1 MKLVLIALLL
11 FPALLFAQAKSS
23 KQTPKLEKPKLVVGI
38 VVDQMRY
45 DYLTRLEKHFLP
57 ATKASGGFNRLIKNG
72 ANLTEAHYTFSNT
85 LTAVGHQTFLSGV
98 NPSRSGM
105 IANDWYSREL
115 KREMYCVSDSTVQ
128 AVGISSEKNAGKM
141 SPRNALVENVCD
153 ALKKESPQSK
163 VIGIALKDRGAIL
176 PAGKRA
182 DAAYWFDTESGNW
195 ITSTY
200 YRTALPD
207 WLNRFNAQKLPESY
221 LGKSWTRLL
230 PEKNYTNIDN
240 ALGEGTLIGESEP
253 IFPHKVFDLRT
264 AADNPLFKRNKLYDP
279 IPATPFGSE
288 LTLELAKATIEGE
301 SLGMRGVTDVL
312 TVSVSTV
319 DYCGHIFGYES
330 HEAQDLMLRLDRQLD
345 DFFKFIDK
353 KIGFENCLFVLTADH
368 GVAPTPEQTAGGLR
382 LYEKPFLDSLKAAVD
397 TLYPNVIEA
406 FTNSEVYLNQKEIAE
421 KKYELGEVEKFVGLM
436 GMHLSGIVDYYTRQ
450 ELMNLQEVLEFDPV
464 GTMVMNSFHPARSG
478 DVKLVLKENAFFSY
492 RQTGT
497 THGTHHRYDTHV
509 PILFCGKGIRR
520 GKFSQK
526 SAVIDIAPTL
536 HALLGLKEP
545 HRYDGRMLNE
555 IVR

>member
-1 MKLVLIALLL
+1 MKNVFITLLLCPSLLIAK
-11 FPALLFAQAKSS
+11 ANVSG
-23 KQTPKLEKPKLVVGI
+23 EKPKLVIGI

-45 DYLTRLEKHFLP
+45 DYLTWLDKKFMP
-57 ATKASGGFNRLIKNG
+57 AGKKSGGFNRLLKNG
-72 ANLTEAHYTFSNT
+72 ASLTEAHYTFSNT
-85 LTAVGHQTFLSGV
+85 LTAVGHQTCFSGV
-98 NPSRSGM
+98 NPSRSGI
-105 IANDWYSREL
+105 IANDWYEKEL

-128 AVGISSEKNAGKM
+128 AVGIAPEKNAGKM

-153 ALKKESPQSK
+153 LLKKESPTSK

-176 PAGKRA
+176 PAGKHA

-200 YRTALPD
+200 YQAALPE
-207 WLNRFNAQKLPESY
+207 WINQFNALKLPESY
-221 LGKSWTRLL
+221 LGKTWERLL
-230 PEKNYTNIDN
+230 PENSYTNRDN
-240 ALGEGTLIGESEP
+240 APGEGTLLGESEP
-253 IFPHKVFDLRT
+253 VFPHKVFDLRT
-264 AADNPLFKRNKLYDP
+264 AADNPLFKRNKRYDP

-288 LTLELAKATIEGE
+288 LTLELAKAAIKGE

-312 TVSVSTV
+312 TVSISTV
-319 DYCGHIFGYES
+319 DYCGHIFGFES
-330 HEAQDLMLRLDRQLD
+330 HEAQDLVLRLDRQLD

-353 KIGFENCLFVLTADH
+353 TVGFENCLIILTADH
-368 GVAPTPEQTAGGLR
+368 GVAPIPEQAVGGLR

-406 FTNSEVYLNQKEIAE
+406 FTNGEVYLNQKEIAE

-450 ELMNLQEVLEFDPV
+450 ELMNLQEVLEFDSV
-464 GTMVMNSFHPARSG
+464 GTMVLNSFHPARSG
-478 DVKLVLKENAFFSY
+478 DVKLILKENAFFSY

-497 THGTHHRYDTHV
+497 THGTHYRYDTHV
-509 PILFCGKGIRR
+509 PMLFSGKGIKR

-536 HALLGLKEP
+536 HDLLGLNAK
-545 HRYDGRMLNE
+545 HRYDGRVIRE
-555 IVR
+555 IME

>member
-1 MKLVLIALLL
+1 MKNLVALLL
-11 FPALLFAQAKSS
+11 FLPAFLFAQSKS
-23 KQTPKLEKPKLVVGI
+23 TGEKPKLVVGI
-38 VVDQMRY
+38 VIDQLRY

-57 ATKASGGFNRLIKNG
+57 ATKKSGGFNRLLKNG
-72 ANLTEAHYTFSNT
+72 ASLSDAHYTFANT
-85 LTAVGHQTFLSGV
+85 LTAVGHETFLSGV

-105 IANDWYSREL
+105 IANDWYAREI
-115 KREMYCVSDSTVQ
+115 KQEMYCVWDSTAQ
-128 AVGISSEKNAGKM
+128 AVGIAPEKRAGKM
-141 SPRNALVENVCD
+141 SPKNALVENVCD
-153 ALKKESPQSK
+153 VLKKESPQSK

-207 WLNRFNAQKLPESY
+207 WLNEFNARKLPESY
-221 LGKSWTRLL
+221 LGKTWTRLL

-240 ALGEGTLIGESEP
+240 APGEGTLLGESEP
-253 IFPHKVFDLRT
+253 VFPHKVFDLRT
-264 AADNPLFKRNKLYDP
+264 APDNPLFKRNKLYDP

-288 LTLELAKATIEGE
+288 LTLEVAKATIEGE

-312 TVSVSTV
+312 MVSISTV
-319 DYCGHIFGYES
+319 DYCGHIFGAES
-330 HEAQDLMLRLDRQLD
+330 HEAQDLVLRLDRQLD
-345 DFFKFIDK
+345 DFFRFIDK

-368 GVAPTPEQTAGGLR
+368 GVAPIPEQTLGGLR

-421 KKYELGEVEKFVGLM
+421 KNYELGEVEKFVGLM
-436 GMHLSGIVDYYTRQ
+436 GMHLSGVVDYYTRQ
-450 ELMNLQEVLEFDPV
+450 ELMNLQEVLEFDSV
-464 GTMVMNSFHPARSG
+464 GTMVLNSFHPARSG

-497 THGTHHRYDTHV
+497 THGTHYRYDTHV
-509 PILFCGKGIRR
+509 PVLFCGKGIQR
-520 GKFSQK
+520 GKFAQK

-536 HALLGLKEP
+536 HRLLGLQTP
-545 HRYDGRMLNE
+545 MRYDGRVLNE
-555 IVR
+555 ILK

>member
-1 MKLVLIALLL
+1 MKNVFIALLL
-11 FPALLFAQAKSS
+11 CPSLLIAKANVSG
-23 KQTPKLEKPKLVVGI
+23 EKPKLVIGI

-45 DYLTRLEKHFLP
+45 DYLTRLDRNFMP
-57 ATKASGGFNRLIKNG
+57 AGKKSGGFNRLLKNG
-72 ANLTEAHYTFSNT
+72 ASLTEAHYTFSNT
-85 LTAVGHQTFLSGV
+85 LTAVGHQTFFSGV

-105 IANDWYSREL
+105 IANDWYAREL

-128 AVGISSEKNAGKM
+128 GVGILPEKNAGKM

-153 ALKKESPQSK
+153 LLKKESPTSK

-176 PAGKRA
+176 PAGKHA

-200 YRTALPD
+200 YRPALPD
-207 WLNRFNAQKLPESY
+207 WLNQFNARKLPESY

-230 PEKNYTNIDN
+230 PEKNYTNIDR
-240 ALGEGTLIGESEP
+240 ALGEGTLLGESEP
-253 IFPHKVFDLRT
+253 VFPHKIFDLRS
-264 AADNPLFKRNKLYDP
+264 AADNPLFKRNKLYDA

-288 LTLELAKATIEGE
+288 LTFEIAKATIAGE

-312 TVSVSTV
+312 TVSISTV
-319 DYCGHIFGYES
+319 DYCGHIFGFES
-330 HEAQDLMLRLDRQLD
+330 HEAQDIVLRLDRQLD

-353 KIGFENCLFVLTADH
+353 TVGFENCLIILTADH
-368 GVAPTPEQTAGGLR
+368 GVAPIPEQTVGGLR

-406 FTNSEVYLNQKEIAE
+406 FTNSEVYLNQKLIAE

-436 GMHLSGIVDYYTRQ
+436 GMHLSGIVNYYTRQ
-450 ELMNLQEVLEFDPV
+450 ELMNLQEVLEFDSV
-464 GTMVMNSFHPARSG
+464 GTMVLNSFHPARSG

-497 THGTHHRYDTHV
+497 THGTHYRYDTHV
-509 PILFCGKGIRR
+509 PMLFSGKGIKR

-536 HALLGLKEP
+536 HDLLGLNAKP
-545 HRYDGRMLNE
+545 RYDGRVIRE
-555 IVR
+555 IVE

>member
-1 MKLVLIALLL
+1 MKNLVVLLLVLPTFLL
-11 FPALLFAQAKSS
+11 AQSKS
-23 KQTPKLEKPKLVVGI
+23 TGEKPKLVVGI
-38 VVDQMRY
+38 VVDQLRY
-45 DYLTRLEKHFLP
+45 DYLTRLEQHFLP
-57 ATKASGGFNRLIKNG
+57 ATKNSGGFNRLLKNG
-72 ANLTEAHYTFSNT
+72 ASLSEAHYTFANT
-85 LTAVGHQTFLSGV
+85 LTAVGHETFLSGV

-105 IANDWYSREL
+105 IANDWYAREI
-115 KREMYCVSDSTVQ
+115 KQEIYCVWDSTVQ
-128 AVGISSEKNAGKM
+128 AVGIAPEKKAGKM
-141 SPRNALVENVCD
+141 SPKNALVENVCD

-207 WLNRFNAQKLPESY
+207 WLNEFNARKLPESY
-221 LGKSWTRLL
+221 LGKTWTRLL
-230 PEKNYTNIDN
+230 PEKSYTNIDH
-240 ALGEGTLIGESEP
+240 APGEGTLLGESEP
-253 IFPHKVFDLRT
+253 VFPHKVFDLRT
-264 AADNPLFKRNKLYDP
+264 APDNPFFKRNKLYDP

-288 LTLELAKATIEGE
+288 LTLEVAKAAIEGE

-312 TVSVSTV
+312 AVSISTV
-319 DYCGHIFGYES
+319 DYCGHIFGSES
-330 HEAQDLMLRLDRQLD
+330 HEAQDLVLRLDRQLD

-368 GVAPTPEQTAGGLR
+368 GVAPIPEQTPGGLR

-436 GMHLSGIVDYYTRQ
+436 GMHLSGVVDYYTRQ
-450 ELMNLQEVLEFDPV
+450 ELMNLQEVLEFDSV
-464 GTMVMNSFHPARSG
+464 GTMVLNSFHPARSG

-497 THGTHHRYDTHV
+497 THGTHYRYDTHV
-509 PILFCGKGIRR
+509 PILFCGKGIQR
-520 GKFSQK
+520 GKFAQK

-536 HALLGLKEP
+536 HRLLQLQTP
-545 HRYDGRMLNE
+545 MRYDGRVLNE
-555 IVR
+555 ILK

>member
-1 MKLVLIALLL
+1 MKIFFIALLL
-11 FPALLFAQAKSS
+11 CPSLLIAKANVSG
-23 KQTPKLEKPKLVVGI
+23 EKPKLVIGI

-45 DYLTRLEKHFLP
+45 DYLTWLDKKFMP
-57 ATKASGGFNRLIKNG
+57 AGKKSGGFNRLLKNG
-72 ANLTEAHYTFSNT
+72 ASLTEAHYTFSNT
-85 LTAVGHQTFLSGV
+85 LTAVGHQTFFSGV

-105 IANDWYSREL
+105 IANDWYAREL

-128 AVGISSEKNAGKM
+128 GVGILPEKNAGKM

-153 ALKKESPQSK
+153 LLKKESPTSK

-176 PAGKRA
+176 PAGKHA

-200 YRTALPD
+200 YQAALPD
-207 WLNRFNAQKLPESY
+207 WINQFNALKLPESY
-221 LGKSWTRLL
+221 LGKTWERLL
-230 PEKNYTNIDN
+230 PEKSYTNRDN
-240 ALGEGTLIGESEP
+240 APGEGTLLGESEP
-253 IFPHKVFDLRT
+253 VFPHKVFDLRT
-264 AADNPLFKRNKLYDP
+264 AADNPLFKRNKRYDP

-288 LTLELAKATIEGE
+288 LTLELAKAAIKSE

-312 TVSVSTV
+312 TVSISTV
-319 DYCGHIFGYES
+319 DYCGHIFGFES
-330 HEAQDLMLRLDRQLD
+330 HEAQDLVLRLDRQLD

-353 KIGFENCLFVLTADH
+353 TVGFENCLIILTADH
-368 GVAPTPEQTAGGLR
+368 GVAPIPEQTVGGLR

-406 FTNSEVYLNQKEIAE
+406 FTNGEVYLNQKEIAE

-436 GMHLSGIVDYYTRQ
+436 GMHLSGIVNYYTRQ
-450 ELMNLQEVLEFDPV
+450 ELMNLQEVLEFDSV
-464 GTMVMNSFHPARSG
+464 GTMVLNSFHPARSG
-478 DVKLVLKENAFFSY
+478 DVKLILKENAFFSY

-497 THGTHHRYDTHV
+497 THGTHYRYDTHV
-509 PILFCGKGIRR
+509 PMLFSGKGIKQ

-536 HALLGLKEP
+536 HDLLGLNAK
-545 HRYDGRMLNE
+545 HRYDGRVIRE
-555 IVR
+555 IVE

>member
-1 MKLVLIALLL
+1 MKGLSITLLL
-11 FPALLFAQAKSS
+11 LHFFFLPQQQFSQ
-23 KQTPKLEKPKLVVGI
+23 EKPKLVVGI
-38 VVDQMRY
+38 VVDQLRY

-57 ATKASGGFNRLIKNG
+57 AKKNSGGFNRLIKNG

-98 NPSRSGM
+98 NPSRSGI
-105 IANDWYSREL
+105 IANDWYAREI

-128 AVGISSEKNAGKM
+128 AVGIAPEKSAGKM
-141 SPRNALVENVCD
+141 SPKNTLVENLCD
-153 ALKKESPQSK
+153 ALKRDSPTSK

-200 YRTALPD
+200 YRATLPD
-207 WLNRFNAQKLPESY
+207 WLNQFNGKKLPESY

-240 ALGEGTLIGESEP
+240 APGEGTLLGESEP
-253 IFPHKVFDLRT
+253 VFPHKVFDLRT

-288 LTLELAKATIEGE
+288 LTLELAKAAIQGE
-301 SLGMRGVTDVL
+301 ALGQRGVTDIL
-312 TVSVSTV
+312 TVSISTV

-330 HEAQDLMLRLDRQLD
+330 HEAQDLVIRLDRQLD

-368 GVAPTPEQTAGGLR
+368 GVAPIPEQTVGGLR

-436 GMHLSGIVDYYTRQ
+436 GMHLNGIVDYYTRQ
-450 ELMNLQEVLEFDPV
+450 ELMNLQEVLEFDSV
-464 GTMVMNSFHPARSG
+464 GTMVLNSFHPARSG

-497 THGTHHRYDTHV
+497 THGTHYRYDTHV

-520 GKFSQK
+520 GAFSQK

-536 HALLGLKEP
+536 HKLLGLNAP
-545 HRYDGRMLNE
+545 LRYDGRILTE
-555 IVR
+555 ILR